1 MTFLLGIYRG
11 TWPAQRAMRW
21 VLFGAVLAAGA
32 LVALGTPNRLHRWA
46 VFLTAFVLYPGA
58 VGIRQAVAKRWR
70 PLHTALL
77 AGLVCGAFGFC
88 IVTWGNHQYAGP
100 DHSLMVDVGWRLFRG
115 QIPYRDFIC
124 TLPPGFLAGLRY
136 AYQMFGARWDAIL
149 YVDVIFACLTF
160 VWMYKLLSAILRS
173 RVNAFLAAIAIECAG
188 VLAGSYWWYNNIASV
203 TATIFFLSCLLY
215 LRQPDS
221 AGAQLSYVAALAMIG
236 TMKPNTAV
244 PLIFGC
250 VILVFIATKARARF
264 TALTM
269 AGVACL
275 LGFLMLNQFH
285 VLQMIGSYR
294 AAAAA
299 RGISAFG
306 FMHRTQSEKIRVTIY
321 VGCMLLPGFVLWWK
335 QLRDAIGRRDIRAL
349 SVSALLALA
358 PVVGVYA
365 MFTNGE
371 MKDTD
376 FPLMICFGAVTLWG
390 RTDQALALPGLS
402 GTTWKSEAVLR
413 LYASFLVGLAVSDLY
428 LGASR
433 NRLEFSEG
441 VYFERADAEY
451 NPGVPYFQHMRA
463 SKRMQDVIAQM
474 AQVLR
479 DSGRPVFFGPN
490 LEFGYAAFEIDSP
503 PHLPLW
509 WYAGSS
515 FTAADEPSIAEAFR
529 SSGFPTLV
537 FLRGDPTDTTSAI
550 QRMIRESYVEDDRW
564 PQLTVYRLRN
574 TAQRGHAGA
583 TFARLR

>member
-1 MTFLLGIYRG
+1 MTLLLSIYRG
-11 TWPAQRAMRW
+11 TWPAQRALRW
-21 VLFGAVLAAGA
+21 VLFAAVLAGGI

-58 VGIRQAVAKRWR
+58 VGIERAAAKRWR
-70 PLHTALL
+70 PVHTALL
-77 AGLVCGAFGFC
+77 TGLVCGAFGLC

-136 AYQMFGARWDAIL
+136 AYQIFGARWDAIL
-149 YVDVIFACLTF
+149 YVDAIFACLTF
-160 VWMYKLLSAILRS
+160 VWLYKLLSAILRS
-173 RVNAFLAAIAIECAG
+173 RVNAFLATIAIECAG

-215 LRQPDS
+215 LRRPES
-221 AGAQLSYVAALAMIG
+221 TGAQLSYVAALAMIG
-236 TMKPNTAV
+236 TMKPNTAF
-244 PLIFGC
+244 PLAFGC
-250 VILVFIATKARARF
+250 VVLVFLATRAKARFA
-264 TALTM
+264 ALTI
-269 AGVACL
+269 AGVCCL
-275 LGFLMLNQFH
+275 LVFLTVNQFH
-285 VLQMIGSYR
+285 VLEMIGSYR

-306 FMHRTQSEKIRVTIY
+306 FIHRTQSEKIRVTIY
-321 VGCMLLPGFVLWWK
+321 VSCMLLPGFVLLWN
-335 QLRDAIGRRDIRAL
+335 QLRDAIRARDVRAL
-349 SVSALLALA
+349 SIAALLALA

-376 FPLMICFGAVTLWG
+376 FPLMISFGAVMIWG
-390 RTDQALALPGLS
+390 RADQALGLTGLS
-402 GTTWKSEAVLR
+402 GATWKSEAVLR

-451 NPGVPYFQHMRA
+451 NPGVPYFEHMRA
-463 SKRMQDVIAQM
+463 SKRMQDVVTQM
-474 AQVLR
+474 SQVLR
-479 DSGRPVFFGPN
+479 GSGRPVFFGPN
-490 LEFGYAAFEIDSP
+490 LEFGYAAFELESP

-529 SSGFPTLV
+529 RSGFPTLV
-537 FLRGDPTDTTSAI
+537 FLRGDPTDTTAAI
-550 QRMIRESYVEDDRW
+550 ERLIRESYVEDDRW
-564 PQLTVYRLRN
+564 PQLTVYRLRA
-574 TAQRGHAGA
+574 TADRGHSGA
-583 TFARLR
+583 ASAQNR